1 LDLVARELD
10 GGGPGNGEHNLC
22 VRAVLGK
29 ELLLACIEQRHVA
42 KPGAVRKLHELPS
55 AFCGLHAGEAGGRD
69 PHRDCEADAAAE
81 KLTPGGRSVLGRHRW
96 TSSLGQ
102 GHETRRPGAA
112 ELPAKGQS
120 RRPCNKRSA
129 VVSRSLLGHAAFGVH
144 SYTRRSVP
152 PKRKLPRPVD
162 SLELDF
168 RQRRID
174 EGKRRAGMTGR
185 AIPLGRIAGIPIRLD
200 SSWFLIFA
208 L

>member
-1 LDLVARELD
+1 
-10 GGGPGNGEHNLC
+10 
-22 VRAVLGK
+22 
-29 ELLLACIEQRHVA
+29 
-42 KPGAVRKLHELPS
+42 
-55 AFCGLHAGEAGGRD
+55 
-69 PHRDCEADAAAE
+69 
-81 KLTPGGRSVLGRHRW
+81 VLGRHRW
-96 TSSLGQ
+96 PSSLGQ

-129 VVSRSLLGHAAFGVH
+129 VVSRSPLGHAAFGVH

-185 AIPLGRIAGIPIRLD
+185 AIPLGRIAGIPVRLD

-208 L
+208 LVRWTLAAGYYPAEFKGWPAWEYWETRRRLSCSSSACSYTS